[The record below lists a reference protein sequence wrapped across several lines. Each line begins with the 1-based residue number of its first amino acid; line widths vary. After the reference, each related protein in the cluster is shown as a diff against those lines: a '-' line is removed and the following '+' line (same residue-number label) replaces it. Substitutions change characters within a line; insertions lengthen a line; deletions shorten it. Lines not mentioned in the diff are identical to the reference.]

1 LVSVINYFQITMK
14 SIITHHGLKYAPLKM
29 NVKNSKTKTHF
40 GFQQINTEDKS
51 EKVRK
56 IFDNV
61 VEGYD
66 LMNDLMSFGI
76 HRIWKRIAVEMSEIR
91 PDSSLLDLAGGT
103 GDMIK
108 LMAPRLNHEG
118 TAILSD
124 INEKMLVSG
133 RDKLIDS
140 GISNF
145 LSVQIDAQT
154 LPFTQDSFDVIS
166 IAFGLRNVTDKK
178 RALNSILDC
187 LKPGGKLLV
196 LEFSK
201 PTNEILREI
210 YDFYS
215 FEIIP
220 KLGEIVLSSEESYRY
235 LAESIRMHP
244 NQEELKDLFEEC
256 GFENCNYENLTN
268 GIVAIHTGTKP
279 KE

>member
-1 LVSVINYFQITMK
+1 MKTHHKNNKEQITK
-14 SIITHHGLKYAPLKM
+14 
-29 NVKNSKTKTHF
+29 V
-40 GFQQINTEDKS
+40 FQDVFHK
-51 EKVRK
+51 
-56 IFDNV
+56 
-61 VEGYD
+61 YD
-66 LMNDLMSFGI
+66 LMNDLMSLGI
-76 HRIWKRIAVEMSEIR
+76 HRIWKRVAVEMSEIR
-91 PDSSLLDLAGGT
+91 PDSFFLDLAGGT
-103 GDMIK
+103 GDMVK
-108 LMAPRLNHEG
+108 LMAPRLSHEG

-133 RDKLIDS
+133 RDKLIDL

-145 LSVQIDAQT
+145 LSVQIDAQI
-154 LPFTQDSFDVIS
+154 LPFKQDSFDVIS
-166 IAFGLRNVTDKK
+166 IAFGLRNVTDKTK
-178 RALNSILDC
+178 ALNSILDC
-187 LKPGGKLLV
+187 LKPGGKLIV

-201 PTNEILREI
+201 PTNEMLREI
-210 YDFYS
+210 YDIYS

-220 KLGEIVLSSEESYRY
+220 KLGEIVLSSEESYHY

>member
-1 LVSVINYFQITMK
+1 
-14 SIITHHGLKYAPLKM
+14 M
-29 NVKNSKTKTHF
+29 NAKNPKPKTHF
-40 GFQQINTEDKS
+40 GYQQIDPKDKS
-51 EKVRK
+51 EKVK
-56 IFDNV
+56 YIFDNV

-76 HRIWKRIAVEMSEIR
+76 HRIWKRVAVEMSEIR
-91 PDSSLLDLAGGT
+91 PNSFFLDLAGGT
-103 GDMIK
+103 GDMVK
-108 LMAPRLNHEG
+108 LMAPRLSHEG

-133 RDKLIDS
+133 RDKLIDL

-145 LSVQIDAQT
+145 LSVQIDAQI
-154 LPFTQDSFDVIS
+154 LPFKQDSFDVIS
-166 IAFGLRNVTDKK
+166 IAFGLRNVTDKTK
-178 RALNSILDC
+178 ALNSILDC
-187 LKPGGKLLV
+187 LKPGGKLIV

-201 PTNEILREI
+201 PTNEMLREI
-210 YDFYS
+210 YDIYS

-220 KLGEIVLSSEESYRY
+220 KLGEIVLSSEESYHY

-244 NQEELKDLFEEC
+244 NQEELKNLFEEC

>member
-1 LVSVINYFQITMK
+1 
-14 SIITHHGLKYAPLKM
+14 M
-29 NVKNSKTKTHF
+29 NAKNPKPKTHF
-40 GFQQINTEDKS
+40 GYQQIDPKDKS
-51 EKVRK
+51 EKVK
-56 IFDNV
+56 HIFDNV

-76 HRIWKRIAVEMSEIR
+76 HRIWKRVAVEMSEIR
-91 PDSSLLDLAGGT
+91 PDSFFLDLAGGT
-103 GDMIK
+103 GDMVK
-108 LMAPRLNHEG
+108 LMAPRLSHEG

-133 RDKLIDS
+133 RDKLIDL

-145 LSVQIDAQT
+145 LSVQIDAQI
-154 LPFTQDSFDVIS
+154 LPFKQGSFDVIS
-166 IAFGLRNVTDKK
+166 IAFGLRNVTDKTK
-178 RALNSILDC
+178 ALNSVLDC
-187 LKPGGKLLV
+187 LKPGGKLIV

-201 PTNEILREI
+201 PTNEMLREI
-210 YDFYS
+210 YDIYS

-220 KLGEIVLSSEESYRY
+220 KLGEIVLSSEESYHY

>member
-1 LVSVINYFQITMK
+1 
-14 SIITHHGLKYAPLKM
+14 
-29 NVKNSKTKTHF
+29 
-40 GFQQINTEDKS
+40 
-51 EKVRK
+51 
-56 IFDNV
+56 
-61 VEGYD
+61 
-66 LMNDLMSFGI
+66 
-76 HRIWKRIAVEMSEIR
+76 
-91 PDSSLLDLAGGT
+91 
-103 GDMIK
+103 
-108 LMAPRLNHEG
+108 MAPRLNHEG